1 MDKYKIV
8 CDIITSIIEGYETS
22 VASNEKLKEAENSF
36 AAGVIEAI
44 GSVLCAEFL
53 NEED

>member
-8 CDIITSIIEGYETS
+8 VDAITSIIEGYETS
-22 VASNEKLKEAENSF
+22 VACNEKLKESGNSF
-36 AAGVIEAI
+36 AAGVLEAI
-44 GSVLCAEFL
+44 GSVLCADFL